1 MSQKSNVIKLNEK
14 RQNPVNEDT
23 LLIINLGQILLEVVR
38 QHGAHVTLQA
48 VQGMIQ
54 DAQKTVRQEKNL
66 PASKRNKVVSN
77 G

>member
-1 MSQKSNVIKLNEK
+1 MSQKSNVIKLND
-14 RQNPVNEDT
+14 RRASPVNEET
-23 LLIINLGQILLEVVR
+23 LLILNLGQMLTEVVR
-38 QHGAHVTLQA
+38 QHGAHATLKA

-66 PASKRNKVVSN
+66 PVPKRNKVVSN

>member
-1 MSQKSNVIKLNEK
+1 MSQKSNVIKLND
-14 RQNPVNEDT
+14 RRASPVNEET
-23 LLIINLGQILLEVVR
+23 LLILNLGQILLEVVR
-38 QHGAHVTLQA
+38 QHGAHVTLTA

-66 PASKRNKVVSN
+66 PVPKRNKVVSN